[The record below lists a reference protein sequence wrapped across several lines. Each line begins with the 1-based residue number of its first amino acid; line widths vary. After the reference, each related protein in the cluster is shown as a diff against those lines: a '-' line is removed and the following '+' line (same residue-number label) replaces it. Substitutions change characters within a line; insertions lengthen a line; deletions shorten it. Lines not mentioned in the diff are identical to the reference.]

1 VIKTA
6 SSDDEN
12 GEMVV
17 TPWEVKGKV
26 DYERLIREFG
36 TQPLTEELL
45 KKIAKYTD
53 KLHLQLQRRL
63 FFSHRD
69 LDTVLELYEKGT
81 KFVLYTGRGPSGPVH
96 IGHLVPWIFT
106 RHLQEKF
113 DTRLYFQMTDDEKF
127 LVDDDANLQ
136 QTRKYAY
143 ENALDLIA
151 LGFKPENTFI
161 IYDVQDIDLLYD
173 IALEVAKRITYSTAK
188 ATFGFQDSTNIGWI
202 FWPALQAAPC
212 FIHKKLTGENV
223 PALIPA
229 AIDQDPYWRVTRDI
243 AQKLGYYK
251 PAQIHCRF
259 LPGLGPGGKMSASE
273 PDTSIFTMDPPE
285 LVKRKIWNAFTGGKP
300 TAAEQRKTGANPA
313 VCSVFQ
319 YYVYLFEEDDSKLM
333 ERERK
338 CSSGEILCG
347 ECKTNLVE
355 RLNKF
360 LEEHRK
366 KREKAKDV
374 IEKYHIKW

>member
-1 VIKTA
+1 LTDQDK
-6 SSDDEN
+6 N
-12 GEMVV
+12 EMVV
-17 TPWEVKGKV
+17 TPWEVRGKV

-36 TQPLTEELL
+36 TEPLTAELL
-45 KKIAKYTD
+45 NRIATHTGE
-53 KLHLQLQRRL
+53 LHLQLRREL

-69 LDTVLELYEKGT
+69 LDVVLDLYEKGT

-106 RHLQEKF
+106 KHLQDKF
-113 DTRLYFQMTDDEKF
+113 HTKLYFQMTDDEKF
-127 LVDDDANLQ
+127 VVEDQNTLVDM
-136 QTRKYAY
+136 TRFGY

-173 IALEVAKRITYSTAK
+173 VALEVAKRITYSTAK
-188 ATFGFQDSTNIGWI
+188 ATFGFQDSTNLGWI
-202 FWPALQAAPC
+202 FWPAIQAVPC

-229 AIDQDPYWRVTRDI
+229 AIDQDPYWRITRDI
-243 AQKLGYYK
+243 AEKLGYYK

-259 LPGLGPGGKMSASE
+259 LPGLGEGGKMSASE
-273 PDTSIFTMDPPE
+273 PETSIFTTDTPE
-285 LVKRKIWNAFTGGKP
+285 VVKRKVWKAFTGGKG
-300 TAAEQRKTGANPA
+300 TAAEQKKTGAEPN

-319 YYVYLFEEDDSKLM
+319 YFLYLFEEDDKKLS

-338 CSSGEILCG
+338 CRSGEILCG
-347 ECKTNLVE
+347 ECKKDLTE

-360 LEEHRK
+360 LAEHQK
-366 KREKAKDV
+366 KREKATGIIDKFHV
-374 IEKYHIKW
+374 KR

>member
-1 VIKTA
+1 
-6 SSDDEN
+6 
-12 GEMVV
+12 MVV

-26 DYERLIREFG
+26 DYERLIKEFG
-36 TQPLTEELL
+36 TQPLTPELL
-45 KKIAKYTD
+45 ARVEKYTD
-53 KLHLQLQRRL
+53 KLHLQLERQI

-69 LDTVLELYEKGT
+69 LDTVLNLYDKGT
-81 KFVLYTGRGPSGPVH
+81 KFVLYTGRGPSGSVH
-96 IGHLVPWIFT
+96 IGPLVPWIFT
-106 RHLQEKF
+106 LHIQQKF
-113 DTRLYFQMTDDEKF
+113 KTRLYFQITDDEKY
-127 LVDDDANLQ
+127 LISDNADLKTTAMWS
-136 QTRKYAY
+136 Y

-161 IYDVQDIDLLYD
+161 IYDTKDIDLLYD
-173 IALEVAKRITYSTAK
+173 ITLEVAKRITYSTAR
-188 ATFGFQDSTNIGWI
+188 ASFGFQDSTNIGWL
-202 FWPALQAAPC
+202 FGPALQAAPC

-243 AQKLGYYK
+243 AQKLGYHK

-273 PDTSIFTMDPPE
+273 PETSIFTMDPPE

-300 TAAEQRKTGANPA
+300 TAAEQRKSGADPT
-313 VCSVFQ
+313 VCSIFQ
-319 YYVYLFEEDDSKLM
+319 YYVYLFEEEDKKLV

-338 CSSGEILCG
+338 CKTGEMLCG
-347 ECKTNLVE
+347 ECKNDLVL

-366 KREKAKDV
+366 RREKAKDT
-374 IEKYHIKW
+374 INQYRIKR

>member
-1 VIKTA
+1 MI
-6 SSDDEN
+6 
-12 GEMVV
+12 V

-26 DYERLIREFG
+26 DYERLIHEFG

-45 KKIAKYTD
+45 KKITEHTGS
-53 KLHLQLQRRL
+53 LHLQLQRRL

-69 LDTVLELYEKGT
+69 LDKVLELYEKGT

-106 RHLQEKF
+106 LHLQEKF
-113 DTRLYFQMTDDEKF
+113 GARLYFQMTDDEKF
-127 LVDDDANLQ
+127 LIDDEATLT
-136 QTRKYAY
+136 QTRNYAY
-143 ENALDLIA
+143 ENTLDLIA
-151 LGFKPENTFI
+151 LGFKPEKTFI

-173 IALEVAKRITYSTAK
+173 ITLDIAKRITYSTAK

-273 PDTSIFTMDPPE
+273 PETSIFTMDPPE
-285 LVKRKIWNAFTGGKP
+285 SVKRKIWNAFTGGKP
-300 TAAEQRKTGANPA
+300 TAAEQRKTGADPTF
-313 VCSVFQ
+313 CSIFQ
-319 YYVYLFEEDDSKLM
+319 YYVYLFEEEDEKLM
-333 ERERK
+333 ERERRCK
-338 CSSGEILCG
+338 SGEILCG
-347 ECKTNLVE
+347 ECKNDLVD
-355 RLNKF
+355 RLNMF
-360 LEEHRK
+360 LEEHRE
-366 KREKAKDV
+366 KREKAKDA
-374 IEKYHIKW
+374 IEQYHIKR